1 MKTEDG
7 SMCFDICSKL
17 LDVLNHQR
25 EVLFVVTYMLKQ
37 LTIPDDRLEE
47 LKLIKIGSKVK

>member
-1 MKTEDG
+1 
-7 SMCFDICSKL
+7 
-17 LDVLNHQR
+17 
-25 EVLFVVTYMLKQ
+25 MLKQ